1 MNYQNYDDYMRNT
14 LGFSGM
20 NPSMGMPYGG
30 CTNMGCAGMCQNP
43 YTNMANSMWQNQSCN
58 LENLYPDS
66 YRVIYPMVVASCRN
80 VTMPIAEDTI
90 ERMVKLAEKEKPDA
104 VVIAGDIYD
113 KAVSNTKI
121 SVSLTV
127 ETTNRESSEDRQM
140 PNRPQRKPHRNPF
153 LNDLIRILILREL
166 IGGGRPRFPV
176 L

>member
-20 NPSMGMPYGG
+20 NQSMGMPYGG
-30 CTNMGCAGMCQNP
+30 CANMGCAGMCQNP

-80 VTMPIAEDTI
+80 VRMPITEDTI
-90 ERMVKLAEKEKPDA
+90 ERMVC
-104 VVIAGDIYD
+104 DIYD

-121 SVSLTV
+121 SVSLTA

-140 PNRPQRKPHRNPF
+140 PNRPPRKPRKNPF

>member
-1 MNYQNYDDYMRNT
+1 
-14 LGFSGM
+14 
-20 NPSMGMPYGG
+20 MP
-30 CTNMGCAGMCQNP
+30 NP

-66 YRVIYPMVVASCRN
+66 YKVIYPMVVASCRN

-90 ERMVKLAEKEKPDA
+90 ERMVS
-104 VVIAGDIYD
+104 DIYD

-140 PNRPQRKPHRNPF
+140 PNRPPRKPRRNPF

>member
-1 MNYQNYDDYMRNT
+1 
-14 LGFSGM
+14 
-20 NPSMGMPYGG
+20 MP
-30 CTNMGCAGMCQNP
+30 NP
-43 YTNMANSMWQNQSCN
+43 YTNMANSMWQNQSYN

-66 YRVIYPMVVASCRN
+66 YKVIYPMVIASCRN
-80 VTMPIAEDTI
+80 VTMPITEDTI
-90 ERMVKLAEKEKPDA
+90 ERMVC
-104 VVIAGDIYD
+104 DIYD

-140 PNRPQRKPHRNPF
+140 PNRPPRKPRRNPF

>member
-30 CTNMGCAGMCQNP
+30 CTNMGCTGMCQNP

-66 YRVIYPMVVASCRN
+66 YKVIYPMVVASCRN

-90 ERMVKLAEKEKPDA
+90 EKW
-104 VVIAGDIYD
+104 
-113 KAVSNTKI
+113 
-121 SVSLTV
+121 
-127 ETTNRESSEDRQM
+127 
-140 PNRPQRKPHRNPF
+140 
-153 LNDLIRILILREL
+153 
-166 IGGGRPRFPV
+166 
-176 L
+176 

>member
-30 CTNMGCAGMCQNP
+30 CANMGCAGMCQNP

-58 LENLYPDS
+58 LEYLYPDS
-66 YRVIYPMVVASCRN
+66 YKVIYPMVVASCRN

-90 ERMVKLAEKEKPDA
+90 ERMVS
-104 VVIAGDIYD
+104 DIYD

-121 SVSLTV
+121 SVSLTA

-140 PNRPQRKPHRNPF
+140 PNRPPRKPRRNPF